1 MNNPPDTVSHSA
13 DNRLPYV
20 LPIGETATHGRKATP
35 TGDEK
40 RQNAALPVHNIP
52 APEADQAKYLQIHDE
67 YDDEERTYVVLN
79 DHTWIFEA
87 KTQLTDF

>member
-52 APEADQAKYLQIHDE
+52 APEADQAKYLQIHPFSRHPTD
-67 YDDEERTYVVLN
+67 TKVLYEKE
-79 DHTWIFEA
+79 TMP
-87 KTQLTDF
+87 

>member
-52 APEADQAKYLQIHDE
+52 APEADQAKYLQIPWRN
-67 YDDEERTYVVLN
+67 YGCIQKNGMWQR
-79 DHTWIFEA
+79 
-87 KTQLTDF
+87 